1 MMTIA
6 GRSRMKRYTYI
17 LLGTGAAVGILL
29 AAAGA
34 LVPTASDFSGNV
46 VARVNGKAIT
56 SQDLDFALGRRTGD
70 SHSVAT
76 HAERLAVLQQLIDQ
90 ELLIQRGVE
99 IGLLDSDLTV
109 RKALAGAMIDAT
121 VADVLAK
128 EPSEEELHTFY
139 TSHKA
144 VFTVPARVHVQQIY
158 CSGDGDLTTALTRAE
173 QASTA
178 LALGMSFPEARER
191 YGDEDPV
198 PIPNALLPPNVLRRD
213 LGPTLTS
220 AALAM
225 QVGDISPPL
234 QSPSGYHI
242 LRLMERQPE
251 QVQPYQTVRE
261 EVKAEYFRRGRDEAL
276 QHYLDDLRQKATI
289 VRSPQAPG

>member
-1 MMTIA
+1 MTRA
-6 GRSRMKRYTYI
+6 CRSRPKWHTRI
-17 LLGTGAAVGILL
+17 VLGTGAAVGILL
-29 AAAGA
+29 AAVGA
-34 LVPTASDFSGNV
+34 LVPTASDFSGSV
-46 VARVNGKAIT
+46 VARVNGRAIT
-56 SQDLDFALGRRTGD
+56 SQDLDFALDRLAGD
-70 SHSVAT
+70 SHSAVT
-76 HAERLAVLQQLIDQ
+76 HEERLAALQRLIDQ

-109 RKALAGAMIDAT
+109 RKAIAGAMIDAT

-178 LALGMSFPEARER
+178 LARGMSFPEARER

-198 PIPNALLPPNVLRRD
+198 PIPDALLPPNVLRRD

-234 QSPSGYHI
+234 RSPSGYHI
-242 LRLMERQPE
+242 LRLVERQSE
-251 QVQPYQTVRE
+251 QAQPYQTVRE
-261 EVKAEYFRRGRDEAL
+261 EVKTEYFRRGRDEAL
-276 QHYLDDLRQKATI
+276 QHYLDELRQKATI

>member
-1 MMTIA
+1 MTTA
-6 GRSRMKRYTYI
+6 CRSRTKRYTQII
-17 LLGTGAAVGILL
+17 LSIGAAVGILL

-34 LVPTASDFSGNV
+34 LVPTASDFSGSV

-56 SQDLDFALGRRTGD
+56 SQDLDFALARLAGD
-70 SHSVAT
+70 SHNTAT
-76 HAERLAVLQQLIDQ
+76 HAERLAVLQWLIDQ
-90 ELLIQRGVE
+90 ELLIQHGVE

-109 RKALAGAMIDAT
+109 RKAIAGAMIDAV
-121 VADVLAK
+121 VADVLAQ
-128 EPSEEELHTFY
+128 EPNEEELRAFY
-139 TSHKA
+139 ESHEA
-144 VFTVPARVHVQQIY
+144 VFTVPSRVHVQQIY
-158 CSGDGDLTTALTRAE
+158 CSGDGDLTKALAQAA

-178 LALGMSFPEARER
+178 IAQGMSFPEARER

-198 PIPNALLPPNVLRRD
+198 PIPDAPLPPNVLRRY
-213 LGPTLTS
+213 LGPTLAS

-225 QVGDISPPL
+225 KVGDISPPL

-242 LRLMERQPE
+242 LCLVELQPG

-276 QHYLDDLRQKATI
+276 QQYLDDLRQKAAI